1 MTRAA
6 VSRSHPRAHAI
17 CDRCGFR
24 YNHDDLQWQ
33 HQWAGPRL
41 QNLRILVCRSCLDV
55 PQEQLRTII
64 LPADPVPIRD
74 PRPEHYEIA
83 NNPNSPIGQAPIPA
97 LAGSNIGTLIQGGG
111 TYAAFMGS
119 SNKPFAW
126 SATLSVSGSSFTNWV
141 GKDWFAPHNTGFL
154 PTTIDST
161 GVALVATGFTATA
174 PTDARFLASGATN
187 YAFQGSS
194 DGTTWT
200 TLASGTTVGVANGE
214 TIASNGTLGGS
225 AYRFHRLAIAGD
237 GTAVAVAQLTIDT
250 NRGSN
255 ADGL

>member
-24 YNHDDLQWQ
+24 YNHDELQWQ
-33 HQWAGPRL
+33 HQWAGTKL
-41 QNLRILVCRSCLDV
+41 QNLRILVCQSCLDV

-64 LPADPVPIRD
+64 LPADPVPIKD
-74 PRPEHYEIA
+74 PRPEFYEHA
-83 NNPNSPIGQAPIPA
+83 NNPNSPIGQAPIPE
-97 LAGSNIGTLIQGGG
+97 LTGSNIGTLIQGGG
-111 TYAAFMGS
+111 TYAAFMGG
-119 SNKPFAW
+119 SNKPFSQ
-126 SATLSVSGSSFTNWV
+126 SATLTVSDSSFGNWV

-161 GVALVATGFTATA
+161 GVALAATGFTATA
-174 PTDARFLASGATN
+174 PTDARFLGAGATA

-194 DGTTWT
+194 DATSWT
-200 TLASGTTVGVANGE
+200 TIASTLTAGTVGE
-214 TIASNGTLGGS
+214 TITGTFS
-225 AYRFHRLAIAGD
+225 SPAYRYHRFVLLGD
-237 GTAVAVAQLTIDT
+237 GMTSVAVAQLTINT